1 MRRACW
7 VLVLVLLIGSLAVSF
22 GSIGA
27 ASKWTGTIQV
37 WDFPRPA
44 AAEEWELQAFKEFEE
59 LHPGVKIEYTKLTWA
74 GGNEKL
80 DVSVAA
86 GQPPDICG
94 SGLRLP
100 YVLQG
105 ALEPIDDFLTAED
118 LKDFHEGSLNA
129 VKLNGKY
136 WGWPWYNTL
145 YVMYLNADIFNER
158 GVPLPKDGEWT
169 WDEFLSAMQK
179 LTFDRDGDGK
189 TDVYGF
195 GFTFQPTY
203 LQPFGFIYAEGG
215 RILDIDKNEFILDS
229 PEAVVCIQRLY
240 DMVWKHKCALPGA
253 GGLTTT
259 DVNNA
264 FLNTRSIAA
273 FVDTTGIISSFATH
287 NEKVEKGEIEGEKIN
302 LVTAQYPKGKN
313 GQPIAA
319 GPGVGSWAVFKQKDP
334 AKREVVMELAKFITR
349 GEGQKDVV
357 PLIGVF
363 PSRKSAG
370 NVWAGNKNLEHIVP
384 AVEYAVY
391 PPMHPNWNKID
402 EKIMRELQLAA
413 LNEKKIDAALKE
425 AKRQIERLLEY

>member
-158 GVPLPKDGEWT
+158 GVPLPKNGEWT

-189 TDVYGF
+189 IDVYGF

-215 RILDIDKNEFILDS
+215 RS
-229 PEAVVCIQRLY
+229 P
-240 DMVWKHKCALPGA
+240 
-253 GGLTTT
+253 
-259 DVNNA
+259 
-264 FLNTRSIAA
+264 
-273 FVDTTGIISSFATH
+273 
-287 NEKVEKGEIEGEKIN
+287 
-302 LVTAQYPKGKN
+302 
-313 GQPIAA
+313 
-319 GPGVGSWAVFKQKDP
+319 
-334 AKREVVMELAKFITR
+334 
-349 GEGQKDVV
+349 
-357 PLIGVF
+357 
-363 PSRKSAG
+363 
-370 NVWAGNKNLEHIVP
+370 
-384 AVEYAVY
+384 
-391 PPMHPNWNKID
+391 
-402 EKIMRELQLAA
+402 
-413 LNEKKIDAALKE
+413 
-425 AKRQIERLLEY
+425 